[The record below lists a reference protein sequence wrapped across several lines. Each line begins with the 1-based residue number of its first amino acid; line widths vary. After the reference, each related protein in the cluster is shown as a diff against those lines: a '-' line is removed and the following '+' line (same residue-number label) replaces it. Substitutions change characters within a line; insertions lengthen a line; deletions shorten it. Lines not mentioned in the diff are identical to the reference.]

1 MYRDRQIVI
10 RRVKTKT
17 AVEISAMQ
25 GKHVAIIGGGPSGLM
40 AAEILSASG
49 VAVTVYEA
57 MPTVARKFLMA
68 GKSGLNITHA
78 EAYEQFVTRFGEAKG
93 MLSSALYAFKPD
105 ELRSWAL
112 SLGQE
117 TFTGTSGRVFPVAM
131 KASPLLRLWLS
142 TLQQQG
148 VEIKTRYRWTGFE
161 GDALTFDTPDGRSVV
176 NADAVLLALGG
187 ASWPKLGSNAAWVPW
202 LMDKGVTINPFQP
215 ANCGFDVNW
224 SDHFRERFA
233 GEPVKSVTVSSK
245 AGRYDGEF
253 VITRHG
259 VEGSLIYAHS
269 ACLRDA
275 LNEGDKPSLMVD
287 LAPGR
292 SEERLSDALAK
303 QSRKDSLSNKLRKAA
318 GLSPIKIALL
328 RESVPD
334 LSSMSSVEIA
344 ALIKALP
351 ITVVATRPIEEAIS
365 SAGGIDLNAIDA
377 DYMLKSLPGIFI
389 AGEMLDWEAPTGGY
403 LLTACFA
410 TGKAAAKGV
419 IDWLKHAG

>member
-25 GKHVAIIGGGPSGLM
+25 GKHVAIIGGGPAGLM

>member
-1 MYRDRQIVI
+1 
-10 RRVKTKT
+10 
-17 AVEISAMQ
+17 MQ

>member
-1 MYRDRQIVI
+1 
-10 RRVKTKT
+10 
-17 AVEISAMQ
+17 MQ
-25 GKHVAIIGGGPSGLM
+25 GKHVAIIGGGPAGLM